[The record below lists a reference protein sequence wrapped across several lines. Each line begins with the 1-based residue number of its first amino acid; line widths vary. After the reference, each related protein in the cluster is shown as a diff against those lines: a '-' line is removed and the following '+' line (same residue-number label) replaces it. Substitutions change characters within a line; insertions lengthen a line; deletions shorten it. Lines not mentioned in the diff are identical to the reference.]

1 MEDVWNMFGRRLEQV
16 WKVFRGSLENFC
28 MVSGKYL
35 GNINIILSV
44 HNTYMQI
51 FEYASM
57 KVGKCKY
64 VGMQIYKHASIH
76 VCKYENKKA
85 YK

>member
-1 MEDVWNMFGRRLEQV
+1 MHS
-16 WKVFRGSLENFC
+16 K
-28 MVSGKYL
+28 
-35 GNINIILSV
+35 
-44 HNTYMQI
+44 YMQI

>member
-1 MEDVWNMFGRRLEQV
+1 MEDVWNMFGRCLEQV
-16 WKVFRGSLENFC
+16 WKAFRGSLENFC

-76 VCKYENKKA
+76 VCKYAHICE
-85 YK
+85 